1 MRSRLPPTPTIR
13 PASQRTKRV
22 GKASKLAHMSYFIK
36 KGTRVTVR
44 RPNAKPTDWFS
55 YQTQKDLR
63 LGEPLSIERG
73 SYLFDYQNWRI
84 RIRKNLLERVSNAK
98 PA

>member
-1 MRSRLPPTPTIR
+1 
-13 PASQRTKRV
+13 
-22 GKASKLAHMSYFIK
+22 MSYFIK

-44 RPNAKPTDWFS
+44 RPNAKPTEWFS

-73 SYLFDYQNWRI
+73 SYLFEYQNWRI
-84 RIRKNLLERVSNAK
+84 RVRKNQVELAANRKSA
-98 PA
+98 

>member
-1 MRSRLPPTPTIR
+1 MNHL
-13 PASQRTKRV
+13 ASNMVCRRRCIGGNRIV
-22 GKASKLAHMSYFIK
+22 SYFIK

-44 RPNAKPTDWFS
+44 RPNAKPTEWFS

-73 SYLFDYQNWRI
+73 SYLFEYQNWRI
-84 RIRKNLLERVSNAK
+84 RVRKNQVELAANRKSA
-98 PA
+98 